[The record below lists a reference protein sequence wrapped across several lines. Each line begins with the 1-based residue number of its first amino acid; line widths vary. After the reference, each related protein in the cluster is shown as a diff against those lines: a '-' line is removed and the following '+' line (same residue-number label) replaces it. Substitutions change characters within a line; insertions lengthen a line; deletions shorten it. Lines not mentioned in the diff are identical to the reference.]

1 MTKADLINDIAIAT
15 GYDKMTITSIVEA
28 YMDSVKK
35 NLIEGENVY
44 LRGFGTFQIKLRKAK
59 VARNINAS
67 KSVPVP
73 AHRVATFKPCKE
85 LAQEMRK

>member
-35 NLIEGENVY
+35 N
-44 LRGFGTFQIKLRKAK
+44 KK
-59 VARNINAS
+59 
-67 KSVPVP
+67 
-73 AHRVATFKPCKE
+73 
-85 LAQEMRK
+85 